1 MELETINLDITDRV
15 ATITLNRPNNMN
27 AINSGLLADVG
38 AALDQIEGDV
48 SVGAVVIT
56 GGQKA
61 FAAGADIKEMTTLKG
76 PLDAHYFAGA
86 AQRCFR
92 RIETLRVPV
101 IAAVSGFA
109 FGGGCELALS
119 CDMRIASD
127 TAQFALPE
135 VNLGLMP
142 GAGGTQ
148 RLPRL
153 IGMGK
158 ALEMLL
164 SGNPVSA
171 EKALAMGL
179 ANEVVPAE
187 ELMPRTLNIA
197 GIIASKPAV
206 AVRLLKSVVQTG
218 MNTDLASALDYEA
231 RCFELLFSTDDQ
243 KEGVAAFVEKRKP
256 IFKGC

>member
-1 MELETINLDITDRV
+1 MAFNNISVDITDRV
-15 ATITLNRPNNMN
+15 ASITLNRPKSMN

-38 AALDQIEGDV
+38 AALDQIEADA
-48 SVGAVVIT
+48 SVGAIVIT
-56 GGQKA
+56 GGQKV
-61 FAAGADIKEMTTLKG
+61 FAAGADINEIATLKG
-76 PLDAHYFAGA
+76 PLEAHNFAVT
-86 AQRCFR
+86 AQQCFR
-92 RIETLRVPV
+92 RIETLRMPV

-119 CDMRIASD
+119 CDLRIASD

-164 SGNPVSA
+164 TGNPVSA
-171 EKALAMGL
+171 ENAVAMGL
-179 ANEVVPAE
+179 ANEVVPAN
-187 ELMPRTLNIA
+187 ELIPRAVKIA
-197 GIIASKPAV
+197 ATIASKPAV
-206 AVRLLKSVVQTG
+206 AVKLLKSVVQTG
-218 MNTDLASALDYEA
+218 MNTDLVSALAYEA

-243 KEGVAAFVEKRKP
+243 KEGVAAFAEKRKP
-256 IFKGC
+256 QFIGH